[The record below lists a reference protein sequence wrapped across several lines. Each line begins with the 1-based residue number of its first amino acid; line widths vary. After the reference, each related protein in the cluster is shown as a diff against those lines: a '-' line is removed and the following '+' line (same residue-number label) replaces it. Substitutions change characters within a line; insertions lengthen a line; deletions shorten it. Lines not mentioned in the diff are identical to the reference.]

1 MPNVVQSHLLTSSLD
16 AQLPI
21 EIGIE
26 TCKLRWLIKD
36 LWWSIRENS
45 CSQALVLTWSSIIII
60 ILIGLGIG
68 GFHSKVL
75 IKTFPNLASRTL
87 LLISFH
93 LVFLWHL
100 FSIDRKRVTKN
111 SKSTFQIHEITK
123 SFFDC
128 VGNFS
133 NPHVTG
139 ASSSSFRGGGAIF
152 MNVHSMT
159 LSCLFNRGTTS
170 SQTVTDC
177 YFRNISENE
186 NLLVL
191 IKPVARGAKSTLRF
205 LSPPWKNVL
214 DIV

>member
-26 TCKLRWLIKD
+26 TCKSRWLIKD

-111 SKSTFQIHEITK
+111 SKSTFQIYEITK

-139 ASSSSFRGGGAIF
+139 ASSSSFRGGGNFHERSFDDVIVLIQAWNNF
-152 MNVHSMT
+152 FANGQMCS
-159 LSCLFNRGTTS
+159 
-170 SQTVTDC
+170 
-177 YFRNISENE
+177 FRNISENE

-191 IKPVARGAKSTLRF
+191 IRPVTRGAKPTL
-205 LSPPWKNVL
+205 KTV
-214 DIV
+214 